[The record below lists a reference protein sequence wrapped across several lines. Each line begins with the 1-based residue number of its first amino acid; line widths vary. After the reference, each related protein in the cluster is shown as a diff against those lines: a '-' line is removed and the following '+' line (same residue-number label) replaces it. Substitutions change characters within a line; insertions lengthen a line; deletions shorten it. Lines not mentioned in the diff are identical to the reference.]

1 MNVKDYGVKSVGHN
15 RKKGK
20 IKMKNK
26 IKRGF
31 LPIYSKDIRR
41 LIGYCD
47 TWGYGNK
54 DTCKYVVEQIIEIL
68 ANDYR
73 ININP
78 IGINNPLWS
87 ELISLTHNIN
97 SGGKFYNI
105 KIS

>member
-1 MNVKDYGVKSVGHN
+1 
-15 RKKGK
+15 
-20 IKMKNK
+20 
-26 IKRGF
+26 

-47 TWGYGNK
+47 TWGYGN
-54 DTCKYVVEQIIEIL
+54 CKYVAEQIIEIL

-73 ININP
+73 ININR

-97 SGGKFYNI
+97 SGGI
-105 KIS
+105 L

>member
-1 MNVKDYGVKSVGHN
+1 
-15 RKKGK
+15 
-20 IKMKNK
+20 MKNK

-47 TWGYGNK
+47 TWDYGNK
-54 DTCKYVVEQIIEIL
+54 DTCKYVAEQVMEIL
-68 ANDYR
+68 ANDYK

-87 ELISLTHNIN
+87 ELISLTHDIN

-105 KIS
+105 KNQTERANNE

>member
-1 MNVKDYGVKSVGHN
+1 M
-15 RKKGK
+15 
-20 IKMKNK
+20 
-26 IKRGF
+26 
-31 LPIYSKDIRR
+31 LA
-41 LIGYCD
+41 
-47 TWGYGNK
+47 
-54 DTCKYVVEQIIEIL
+54 EQIMEIL

-73 ININP
+73 ININR